1 MNFEEKT
8 VKSEYL
14 FKGKILNLRRDQ
26 ITLPDGKPA
35 EREVVEHSGGSAVL
49 CERDGKIFLV
59 KQFRYPYKQVVLE
72 IPAGKL
78 NAGEPPEETAK
89 RELLEEGGIIAESVE
104 LMFTVYPTPGYTD
117 EKIYIYKAHGLKD
130 GVANPD
136 DGEFVS
142 GAWYDKTELKS
153 MINDGTIKDGKTL
166 IALLAVLK

>member
-1 MNFEEKT
+1 MKFEETT
-8 VKSEYL
+8 VSKEYV
-14 FKGKILNLRRDQ
+14 FKGKILNLRRDK

-49 CERDGKIFLV
+49 CERDDKIFLV
-59 KQFRYPYKQVVLE
+59 KQFRYPYKQVLLE
-72 IPAGKL
+72 LPAGKL
-78 NAGEPPEETAK
+78 NAGENPELTAI
-89 RELLEEGGIIAESVE
+89 RELLEEGGIIAERVE

-130 GVANPD
+130 GVAKPD

-142 GAWYDKTELKS
+142 GAWYDKKELKT

-166 IALLAVLK
+166 IALLSVLK